1 MNNKTNEEIAMNVTT
16 NTLFHL
22 DSNNIVFDV
31 ELNGETMTVR
41 LITINDV
48 EKQKILAQNV
58 EKTENVVVLES
69 EHEIKLNNDERRELL
84 DACETMFF
92 NLIDDE
98 NL

>member
-1 MNNKTNEEIAMNVTT
+1 MNVTT